1 MLTTT
6 SINFMEA
13 GVVPVG
19 TSAFKAAE
27 TQKWV
32 WWVRLPHVS
41 AI

>member
-1 MLTTT
+1 
-6 SINFMEA
+6 MEA
-13 GVVPVG
+13 DVIPVD